1 MKYLPRIPPRTLKE
15 RGLRNLAL
23 ARTNPLAPW
32 SAEGPMCDKNYCIAS
47 MNMGRFRAVTK

>member
-1 MKYLPRIPPRTLKE
+1 MKYLPRIPPRTLEE